1 MEWNEE
7 VGILK
12 RDPGGKRPSNPPFGG
27 GAILGMKGIG
37 GKTAT

>member
-7 VGILK
+7 VAILK
-12 RDPGGKRPSNPPFGG
+12 RDPGGRGLPTHPLGG
-27 GAILGMKGIG
+27 GAILGMKEIG